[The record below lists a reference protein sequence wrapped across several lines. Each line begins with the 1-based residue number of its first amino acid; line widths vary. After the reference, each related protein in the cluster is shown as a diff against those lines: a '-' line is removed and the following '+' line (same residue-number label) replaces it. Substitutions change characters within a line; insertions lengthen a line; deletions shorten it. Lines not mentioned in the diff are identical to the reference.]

1 MRILLIL
8 VLCLYAVTAYA
19 GVEANV
25 IKQDLDDNGNIRV
38 WTQYLVDGAEVVSQY
53 PKINGK
59 YVFATRYS
67 KQNFLS
73 CKDDAEIEARILQDL
88 NAHGQTLINQTFDK
102 TAVKSLTQLRI
113 DYNRTANDDFA
124 KDHLK
129 TLIGEKVTVTTAVTK
144 IDSNND
150 TIPDKEL
157 NVKTDGTFTVSDI
170 TVVPDT
176 L

>member
-1 MRILLIL
+1 MKLILAL
-8 VLCLYAVTAYA
+8 VLCLWAVTAYA

-38 WTQYLVDGAEVVSQY
+38 WSQYLVDGAEVVSQY

-59 YVFATRYS
+59 YVFCSRYS
-67 KQNFLS
+67 KQNFLT

-88 NAHGQTLINQTFDK
+88 NDHGQTLISQTFNK
-102 TAVKSLTQLRI
+102 TAPKSLSELQK

-124 KDHLK
+124 KTHLK
-129 TLIGEKVTVTTAVTK
+129 TLIGEKVTLTTAVTK

-150 TIPDKEL
+150 TILDKEL
-157 NVKTDGTFTVSDI
+157 NVKTDGTFTVTDI
-170 TVVPDT
+170 AIVPDT